1 MVCDLINSLRA
12 RVFKGTPFMR
22 LRPPI
27 RSRPCAHGQPCIL
40 VVEDDPD
47 IGMLLKRWLE
57 RMNVQAV
64 LATST
69 REALD
74 LVQDISFIESRLDG
88 LLVDYQLPDATG
100 CRVIQEFASEFPGV
114 PIAMM
119 TAYDDITLEG
129 WVRSRNVQLFRKPLD
144 LKKMEAWLQT
154 LPLTA

>member
-1 MVCDLINSLRA
+1 MVYDLINHLKD
-12 RVFKGTPFMR
+12 RVFKDAHFMR
-22 LRPPI
+22 LKPPPRPKSL
-27 RSRPCAHGQPCIL
+27 RGQPCVLI
-40 VVEDDPD
+40 VEDDPD
-47 IGMLLKRWLE
+47 IGQLLKRWLE
-57 RMNVQAV
+57 RMNFQAV

-74 LVQDISFIESRLDG
+74 LVQDVSFIESRLDG

-100 CRVIQEFASEFPGV
+100 CRVIQEFASEFPGM

-144 LKKMEAWLQT
+144 MKKMEAWLQT
-154 LPLTA
+154 LPLTV